1 MDWKMTPD
9 QIAFARAAVQNGRFQ
24 REEDAIP
31 EALALWEQRERA
43 RVELQAD
50 LDAAEASI
58 AAGNGRDITEQSM
71 QDLATEVK
79 ERGRARLAATQR
91 RSR

>member
-9 QIAFARAAVQNGRFQ
+9 QIAFARAAVRNGRFQ

-43 RVELQAD
+43 RVQLQAD

-71 QDLATEVK
+71 KDLATAVK
-79 ERGRARLAATQR
+79 ERGRARLAAIQR

>member
-1 MDWKMTPD
+1 MTPD
-9 QIAFARAAVQNGRFQ
+9 QIAFARAAVRNGRFQ

-58 AAGNGRDITEQSM
+58 TAGMGRAITEESM
-71 QDLATEVK
+71 QDLAAEVK
-79 ERGRARLAATQR
+79 QRGRARLATAR
-91 RSR
+91 RSGR